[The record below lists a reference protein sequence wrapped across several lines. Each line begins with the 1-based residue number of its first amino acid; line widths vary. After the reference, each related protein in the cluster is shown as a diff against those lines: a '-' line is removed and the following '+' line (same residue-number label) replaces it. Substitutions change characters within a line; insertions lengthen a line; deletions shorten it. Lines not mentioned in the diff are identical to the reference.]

1 MSGDPMSPIVTCF
14 VPDELEILEQI
25 TGEANNFGAARLE
38 PYGCTVGDVN
48 DLVAALRQEP
58 VPPTGVCFAFVEPG
72 DPVSEGQ
79 RPLVPAVLRWW
90 KPVVEMVIKGHS
102 PKELYYRTGFDIE
115 EIRAAVE
122 RIPTTP

>member
-1 MSGDPMSPIVTCF
+1 MSPVVTCF
-14 VPDELEILEQI
+14 APDELEILEQI

-48 DLVAALRQEP
+48 DLVAALRREP
-58 VPPTGVCFAFVEPG
+58 VPPTGACFAFVEPG

-79 RPLVPAVLRWW
+79 CPLVPAVLGWW